1 MDKAHDAV
9 PQHIA
14 IIMDGNGRWA
24 TGRGL
29 PRTAGHRR
37 GVEAVRSTV
46 RAAAD
51 LGVKYL
57 TFFGFSSENWSRP
70 LGEVKELMNI
80 LRFYLRS
87 ETAEL
92 HRNNVK
98 LKIIGNREDLDPD
111 IVELIENAEDLTK
124 ENDKITV
131 LIALN
136 YGGRDEIIRAVQKV
150 VEQSLN
156 ADGDDI
162 DPLSVEA
169 GFIENLMTSGV
180 PDPDLLIRTSGEQ
193 RVSNFLLWQCAYTEF
208 VFTDILWPD
217 FNASALQTCI
227 EEYNGRDRRFG
238 AIDSAEV

>member
-1 MDKAHDAV
+1 MDKAPETI

-24 TGRGL
+24 TRRGL

-37 GVEAVRSTV
+37 GVEAVRTTV

-51 LGVKYL
+51 LGVQYL

-92 HRNNVK
+92 HRNNVQ
-98 LKIIGNREDLDPD
+98 LRIIGNREDLDPD
-111 IVELIENAEDLTK
+111 IVELIENAEELTRD
-124 ENDKITV
+124 NDKITV

-150 VEQSLN
+150 VQQS
-156 ADGDDI
+156 I
-162 DPLSVEA
+162 DHPDAGTDLLGIEA
-169 GFIENLMTSGV
+169 NFIENLMTADI

-217 FNASALQTCI
+217 FNAKALQSCI
-227 EEYNGRDRRFG
+227 DQFNKRDRRFG